1 MSVDVFDPID
11 LTRARRWLDGPVEAG
26 DADDVVAFRRKAWVS
41 AELWSAWVKLIFG
54 PYVAKLRRVCPGR
67 YDQVTLQLDG
77 AAVHCDWPLV
87 RQLREIN
94 VDVLILCP
102 GSTPVLQPC
111 DQRFGEVK
119 TAARAKYRRD
129 VDKPLPAGGRLARGA
144 RATLIACQARLL
156 GLGCGGA
163 EARRVRMLLLNG
175 LLSSVDGR
183 SFFVRSVYR

>member
-102 GSTPVLQPC
+102 GSTPVLQV
-111 DQRFGEVK
+111 RVAR
-119 TAARAKYRRD
+119 TWAAPVRKRAVLRSS
-129 VDKPLPAGGRLARGA
+129 AS
-144 RATLIACQARLL
+144 C
-156 GLGCGGA
+156 
-163 EARRVRMLLLNG
+163 LLLHLWDG
-175 LLSSVDGR
+175 SSLVTSGSGR
-183 SFFVRSVYR
+183 